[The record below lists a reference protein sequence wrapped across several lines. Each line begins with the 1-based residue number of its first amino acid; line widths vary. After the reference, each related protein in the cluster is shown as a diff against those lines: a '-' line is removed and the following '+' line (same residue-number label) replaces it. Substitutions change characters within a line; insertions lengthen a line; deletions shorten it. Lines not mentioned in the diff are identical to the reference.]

1 MATTEGNK
9 CQIYLAVCTWL
20 RAVSGLRARDNWE
33 GHPILEARVV
43 KAKPRK
49 INQEPNIH
57 SFRPKSL
64 LIYMKKLEF

>member
-33 GHPILEARVV
+33 GHPILEGQSSQG
-43 KAKPRK
+43 KAKK
-49 INQEPNIH
+49 NQSGTEH
-57 SFRPKSL
+57 SLFQA
-64 LIYMKKLEF
+64 